1 MSSKIL
7 LAAGVIA
14 ISSSAFAHISVGS
27 GPAPANKSTKVTF
40 NINHGCTSTG
50 GTSPDQDTIAIGIDI
65 PAGVTAVR
73 PMPSDFGKP
82 VVARDA
88 NSTSTPKAVTSVVWT
103 KDDALNLGFDDAYY
117 EITIKATLPNT
128 PFAKL
133 PFVIHQTC
141 RNADNSTHTVDWVV
155 GDPNEPAPNVVIVP
169 AKLNTTGWNK
179 FTIPA
184 STSVAVTDFGAYFGD
199 AQIVWK
205 GSAAYTSN
213 PVVAAALT
221 TAGVAALGA
230 LAAGDEIMVK
240 Y

>member
-1 MSSKIL
+1 MLRKIL
-7 LAAGVIA
+7 LAAGICAV
-14 ISSSAFAHISVGS
+14 STTAFAHITIGS
-27 GPAPANKSTKVTF
+27 GPAPANKSTKITF
-40 NINHGCTSTG
+40 NVNHGCTSTG
-50 GTSPDQDTIAIGIDI
+50 GTSPDQDTVAITVDI
-65 PAGVTAVR
+65 PASVTAVR
-73 PMPSDFGKP
+73 PMPSDFGK
-82 VVARDA
+82 VTVTRDA
-88 NSTSTPKAVTSVVWT
+88 ASASTPKAVTTVTWT
-103 KDDALNLGFDDAYY
+103 NDTDHNLAFDDAYY
-117 EITIKATLPNT
+117 ELTIKATLPNT

-141 RNADNSTHTVDWVV
+141 KNADSSTHTVDWLV
-155 GDPNEPAPNVVIVP
+155 GDATEPAPSVIIVP
-169 AKLNTTGWNK
+169 AKLNPTGWNK
-179 FTIPA
+179 LTIPA
-184 STSVAVTDFGAYFGD
+184 GTSVAVTDFGAYFGD

>member
-1 MSSKIL
+1 MFRKIL

-14 ISSSAFAHISVGS
+14 ISSSAFAHITIGS
-27 GPAPANKSTKVTF
+27 GPAPAGKSSKITF
-40 NINHGCTSTG
+40 NINHGCNESTE
-50 GTSPDQDTIAIGIDI
+50 DTIAIKIDM

-73 PMPSDFGKP
+73 PMDSSFGKISLT
-82 VVARDA
+82 RDA
-88 NSTSTPKAVTSVVWT
+88 SSTTTPKTVTTVTWT
-103 KDDALNLGFDDAYY
+103 KAAANELGFDDAYY
-117 EITIKATLPNT
+117 ELTIKATLPST

-141 RNADNSTHTVDWVV
+141 RITAGADAGMTREVTWAV
-155 GDPNEPAPNVVIVP
+155 GDPEEPAPNVIIVP
-169 AKLNTTGWNK
+169 AKLNPTGWNK
-179 FTIPA
+179 FTVPA
-184 STSVAVTDFGAYFGD
+184 STTVAVADFPAYFGD